1 MRNFIFLFIFFTA
14 GITTSLVGQQK
25 TSVSILLKGYE
36 EGWCKLIGIYGDQNY
51 IVDSFSIQN
60 NGLVTISKDS
70 LLNEGFYYLILPDFK
85 NISFLLDKNQKFTL
99 ETDKDKL
106 ISSMKVQNS
115 VTNTLLYENLFIQE
129 KIDSLQNSIKKD
141 PSSKVV
147 NQIKLEGWLQ
157 KRNQHLDSCIATFP
171 ENFYTQF
178 KVAGQNPVFADVRK
192 PNGDLDT
199 FAHLQKYRNLFW
211 SNVDFNNV
219 KLLKTPVIANKLKR
233 FIKELTPQH
242 PDSIIRQSD
251 VIIKMS
257 LVNNEMFAF
266 ISNWIALQYQ
276 PTKTSVMDGEA
287 VYVHIIDTYFDL
299 PYADWFKPGELE
311 ALKKK
316 TSEMRASLLNRKGP
330 DVISNDPE
338 GTKKSIYEIKA
349 PYIIV
354 YMYTPNCEHC
364 KKETPKLKS
373 FYEEWKSKG
382 VEIYA
387 IVIETNKDEWKS
399 YISSNGINNWIN
411 VYDPTN
417 ASIYAKYYVD
427 VTPEIY
433 VLNPERTI
441 IGKNLKVE
449 QIPYII
455 QKDMKKSR

>member
-1 MRNFIFLFIFFTA
+1 MRNFIFFILFATTS
-14 GITTSLVGQQK
+14 ITTNLYGQSK
-25 TSVSILLKGYE
+25 TSISIIIHGYN

-51 IVDSFSIQN
+51 IVDSFAVQN
-60 NGLVTISKDS
+60 NGLVTISRDS
-70 LLNEGFYYLILPDFK
+70 QLIQGFYYLLLPDFK
-85 NISFLLDKNQKFTL
+85 NVSFLIDENQNFKA
-99 ETDKDKL
+99 ETNKDKL
-106 ISSMKVQNS
+106 ISSMNVQNS
-115 VTNTLLYENLFIQE
+115 VANTLLYENFVIQE
-129 KIDSLQNSIKKD
+129 KIDSLQGSVKKD
-141 PSSKVV
+141 PSKKAEIQV
-147 NQIKLEGWLQ
+147 KLDEWFR
-157 KRNQHLDSCIATFP
+157 KRTQHLETCISKYP

-178 KVAGQNPVFADVRK
+178 KVAGQNPTFSDVKK

-211 SNVDFNNV
+211 SNVDFTNV
-219 KLLKTPVIANKLKR
+219 KLLRTPVIANKLKR

-251 VIIKMS
+251 VIIKKS

-276 PTKTSVMDGEA
+276 PTKTTVMDGEA
-287 VYVHIIDTYFDL
+287 VYVHIIDTYFDQHS
-299 PYADWFKPGELE
+299 ADWFKPGEIE
-311 ALKKK
+311 QLKKK

-330 DVISNDPE
+330 DVISTDPD
-338 GTKKSIYEIKA
+338 GNKKSIYEIQS

-364 KKETPKLKS
+364 KKETPKLKA
-373 FYEEWKSKG
+373 FYNEWKNKG
-382 VEIYA
+382 VEVFA
-387 IVIETNKDEWKS
+387 IVIETNKEEWKS
-399 YISSNGINNWIN
+399 YLRSNEINDWVN
-411 VYDPTN
+411 VFDPTN

-433 VLNPERTI
+433 VLNPERII

-449 QIPYII
+449 QLPVII